1 MPVERQPSP
10 EPPTLRVL
18 IGDADLAW
26 CDHVGRV
33 VGAAAGFA
41 PVVAASGE
49 QALGLVGR
57 GAVDAAILGVRLERS
72 DGLTVLRLIRTID
85 AGLPCVLVSRQ
96 TGRRLL
102 QDALSL
108 AAFSVVRSPVDDRVL
123 ADVANRLLERFLRR
137 FGPT

>member
-1 MPVERQPSP
+1 MSPRPANRRWGWWAAERWTPRS
-10 EPPTLRVL
+10 
-18 IGDADLAW
+18 W
-26 CDHVGRV
+26 
-33 VGAAAGFA
+33 
-41 PVVAASGE
+41 
-49 QALGLVGR
+49 
-57 GAVDAAILGVRLERS
+57 GVRLERP